1 MSAIGVVLDACVLIP
16 GSLRDILFRAAEA
29 ELYRL
34 TLTEDILEE
43 VRRNLVN
50 KNRMMTEEQ
59 GQHLLNEIRKHFK
72 TNFVTRHTIIAHS
85 MPINEKDRHVLAAA
99 VASNSEIIVTQ
110 NLKDFPPHLL
120 EPLQVE
126 ALSADDF
133 LVHQFSLYDEIMID
147 IIQQHMNE
155 SKNPHLTTQQAL
167 ENLTIHTPKFAHL
180 LKRELYK

>member
-16 GSLRDILFRAAEA
+16 GSLRDILLRVAEA
-29 ELYRL
+29 EIYRL
-34 TLTEDILEE
+34 SLTEDILEE

-50 KNRMMTEEQ
+50 KNHMMTEEQ
-59 GQHLLNEIRKHFK
+59 GKHLLNEIRKNFK
-72 TNFVTRHTIIAHS
+72 TNFVTRHTSIVHS

-99 VASNSEIIVTQ
+99 VASYSEIIVTQ

-120 EPLQVE
+120 KPLQVE
-126 ALSADDF
+126 ALSADGF

-147 IIQQHMNE
+147 IIQQHVYE
-155 SKNPHLTTQQAL
+155 SRRPHLTMQQAL
-167 ENLTIHTPKFAHL
+167 ENLTIHAPKFVYL

>member
-16 GSLRDILFRAAEA
+16 GSLRDILFRAAKA

-34 TLTEDILEE
+34 SLTEDILEE

-50 KNRMMTEEQ
+50 KNHMMTEEQ
-59 GQHLLNEIRKHFK
+59 GKHLLNEIRKNFK
-72 TNFVTRHTIIAHS
+72 TNFATRHTSLIHS

-99 VASNSEIIVTQ
+99 VASNSAIIVTQ

-120 EPLQVE
+120 KPLQVE

-133 LVHQFSLYDEIMID
+133 LVHQFSLYDEIMVD
-147 IIQQHMNE
+147 ILQQHVDE
-155 SKNPHLTTQQAL
+155 SKRPHLTMQQAL
-167 ENLTIHTPKFAHL
+167 ENLRIHAPKFVHL
-180 LKRELYK
+180 IKIDLYK